1 MFITMAANKSGVCFL
16 TCGALLKNSCIVTGT
31 DGVFCDCEVLC
42 ASEAGVREV
51 ILCSLF
57 LHRAL
62 GIDIVSGG
70 IYQIDAT
77 VSEAQ
82 LLELF

>member
-1 MFITMAANKSGVCFL
+1 MFTTMAANESGVCFL
-16 TCGALLKNSCIVTGT
+16 TCGALLKNSCMVAGM

-62 GIDIVSGG
+62 GIDVVSGS
-70 IYQIDAT
+70 IYQIDVT

-82 LLELF
+82 SLELF